1 MANCHFSILINIKFI
16 GKCHAQEWLPQGLLR
31 KNLVTFLKWFAAFL
45 AAAIGGFGTIT
56 PAMAAPFAYVGG
68 GEGLGISVIDTAT
81 NKLVA
86 TIWAKRAIGGV
97 AVSSDGKRAYVTANG
112 PSAGTGS
119 VEVIDT
125 VNHTVIADVPM
136 PTLAGG
142 GGIAIAANGK
152 YA

>member
-1 MANCHFSILINIKFI
+1 MA
-16 GKCHAQEWLPQGLLR
+16 G
-31 KNLVTFLKWFAAFL
+31 
-45 AAAIGGFGTIT
+45 
-56 PAMAAPFAYVGG
+56 PFAYVGG
-68 GEGLGISVIDTAT
+68 GEGTAT

-86 TIWAKRAIGGV
+86 TIGAKRTIGGA
-97 AVSSDGKRAYVTANG
+97 AVSPDGKRAYVTANG

>member
-1 MANCHFSILINIKFI
+1 MRKNGCRKVY
-16 GKCHAQEWLPQGLLR
+16 LR
-31 KNLVTFLKWFAAFL
+31 KKSRYIFEMVC
-45 AAAIGGFGTIT
+45 GFPSCRDRRLRHHYTGYGSPLRLCRWRRGPRYIC
-56 PAMAAPFAYVGG
+56 
-68 GEGLGISVIDTAT
+68 
-81 NKLVA
+81 NRHKLVA

-97 AVSSDGKRAYVTANG
+97 AVSPDGKRAYVTANG

-125 VNHTVIADVPM
+125 VSHTVIADVPM